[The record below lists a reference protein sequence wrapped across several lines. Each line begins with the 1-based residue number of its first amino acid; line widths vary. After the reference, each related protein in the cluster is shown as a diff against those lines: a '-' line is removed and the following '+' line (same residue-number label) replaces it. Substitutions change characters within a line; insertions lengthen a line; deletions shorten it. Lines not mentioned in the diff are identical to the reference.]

1 MAAVIGGSLRLAD
14 SFPDP
19 LLPAAGLAWL
29 YLITDILLVAA
40 VAGIWRHRRPTLGH
54 SGKAGLAIFLA
65 GTLAIRVA
73 ALGALGALGY
83 QVGALIALLGLG
95 TYAIETLIRRG
106 ARPLGPMLWL
116 GALACAAV
124 SALGVAPLMLATA
137 AGAAFGLGFVAAGV
151 EMFRS

>member
-73 ALGALGALGY
+73 ALGALGY

-151 EMFRS
+151 EMLRS